1 MRERR
6 WRVNPLQTMFVQRQ
20 RRKEWR
26 ASREGMDRG
35 TKVVEEARER
45 ELQGARGAAGLR
57 LGPENLDVRATLRKD
72 NGRGQ
77 AVGSRTDDAGSSNHG
92 LAPRQFTAAAENVS

>member
-1 MRERR
+1 
-6 WRVNPLQTMFVQRQ
+6 V
-20 RRKEWR
+20 
-26 ASREGMDRG
+26 DRG
-35 TKVVEEARER
+35 TKIVEEARER
-45 ELQGARGAAGLR
+45 KLQRARGAAGLR
-57 LGPENLDVRATLRKD
+57 LGFENVDVHATLRED